1 MSWKFQGW
9 EKRLRFELPKSLGGR
24 TYEVCLDGGYTF
36 HRVTGVAA
44 AV

>member
-1 MSWKFQGW
+1 MSWKLKNG

-36 HRVTGVAA
+36 RGVTGAA
-44 AV
+44 AIG